1 MSPGQRRRTPTL
13 TLVASSDSGSTA
25 DAACAGDKPN
35 RNRDWSGLM
44 ARAQDGDRQAY
55 RALLEDM
62 TPFLRALAARCF
74 KAPGD
79 IEDAVQDVLL
89 TVHAVRHAY
98 DPRRPFGP
106 WLVAI
111 ANRRIID
118 RLRRQIRARSREIEL
133 TAEHETFS
141 AHQANLQPSFDE
153 TSDEAALHKAI
164 EILPPDQRQ
173 AIRLLKL
180 GEMSLKEAALAS
192 GRSVSALKVATHRAI
207 KSLRKMLRQPSE
219 TP

>member
-1 MSPGQRRRTPTL
+1 L
-13 TLVASSDSGSTA
+13 KLVASSGRAGSQPGRSGEA
-25 DAACAGDKPN
+25 RAPGE
-35 RNRDWSGLM
+35 RDWSQLM
-44 ARAQDGDRQAY
+44 ARGQDGDRDAY
-55 RALLEDM
+55 RALLEDIA
-62 TPFLRALAARCF
+62 PYLRALASRCF
-74 KAPGD
+74 RDTGD

-98 DPRRPFGP
+98 DPSRPFGP

-118 RLRRQIRARSREIEL
+118 RLRRQMRARSREIELREIEL

-141 AHQANLQPSFDE
+141 AHPANLQ
-153 TSDEAALHKAI
+153 SDFGGTTAEAVLHAAI
-164 EILPPDQRQ
+164 EQLPPDQRQ

-180 GEMSLKEAALAS
+180 KEMSLNEAALAS
-192 GRSVSALKVATHRAI
+192 GKSVSALKVATHRAI
-207 KSLRKMLRQPSE
+207 KSLRRLLRQPGE